1 MRNLESIRIVGMGA
15 LGMMYGRLFADALGM
30 DAVGFVMDDARYA
43 RNLGR
48 SVSCNGSPL
57 EFRLVPAGAAEPAD
71 LVVVAVKGPG
81 LAQALETMA
90 GCIGPD
96 TVILSVMNGISSE
109 RIIGERYGAGRIV
122 HCVAQGMDA
131 MKIGDVLT
139 YSRTGE
145 LRIGVT
151 EEGSRECLE
160 ALERLLDRAGM
171 AYVEEKD
178 ILYRLWGKFMLN
190 VGVNQTCM
198 VYGTGYGGVLAE
210 GEPNR
215 TMISAMREVMSV
227 ARAEGV
233 ELTDADLSQYVA
245 IVGTLNPESTPSM
258 GQDRIS
264 RRKSEVELFA
274 GTVVSLAAKHGI
286 LVPVNAFLY
295 KRVMEI
301 EAEY

>member
-1 MRNLESIRIVGMGA
+1 MKDIESISIVGMGA
-15 LGMMYGRLFADALGM
+15 LGMMYGKLFTDVLGT
-30 DAVGFVMDDARYA
+30 DAVDFVMDDGRYA
-43 RNLGR
+43 RNRGR
-48 SVSCNGSPL
+48 AVVCNGDPL
-57 EFRLVPAGAAEPAD
+57 EFRLVPESSSRPAG

-81 LAQALETMA
+81 LGQALDTMA
-90 GCIGPD
+90 GSVGPD

-109 RIIGERYGAGRIV
+109 RIIAERYGAGHIV

-131 MKIGDVLT
+131 MKIGDELT
-139 YSRTGE
+139 FSRTGE
-145 LRIGVT
+145 LRIGIT
-151 EEGSRECLE
+151 PEGSRECLE

-215 TMISAMREVMSV
+215 TMVSAMREVMSV

-233 ELTDADLSQYVA
+233 ELTEADLSQYVSL
-245 IVGTLNPESTPSM
+245 IGTLNPGSTPSM

-274 GTVVSLAAKHGI
+274 GTLIRLAEKHGI
-286 LVPVNAFLY
+286 LVPVNEFLY
-295 KRVMEI
+295 RRVGEI
-301 EAEY
+301 EAGY